1 MTVNSISAAG
11 LSQEVLSSSDAVEQQ
26 ALQTL
31 QNGLALGDL
40 TDAQSAFLNLQ
51 TILQDS
57 ATGNGTTAGS
67 NSQLTND
74 LNTLRDALQLGNLS
88 NAQSAFTTVL
98 GDLQGT
104 ASAAEINEAT
114 AASQSLQLVED
125 LLSTVDSTN
134 PSQTS
139 LDQTTSIL
147 EGIYGSDSGLDVYA

>member
-1 MTVNSISAAG
+1 MTVNPISAAG

-57 ATGNGTTAGS
+57 ATGNGAGAG
-67 NSQLTND
+67 NSQLTNG
-74 LNTLRDALQLGNLS
+74 LTALGDALQSGNLS
-88 NAQSAFTTVL
+88 TAQSAFTGFL
-98 GDLQGT
+98 SDLKGT

>member
-1 MTVNSISAAG
+1 MTVNSISADG
-11 LSQEVLSSSDAVEQQ
+11 LSQEVLTSSDSVEQE
-26 ALQTL
+26 ALQSL
-31 QNGLALGDL
+31 QNSLALGDL
-40 TDAQSAFLNLQ
+40 TNAQSAFLNLQ

-57 ATGNGTTAGS
+57 ATGNGTTADS

-74 LNTLRDALQLGNLS
+74 LTSLDNALQSGNLS
-88 NAQSAFTTVL
+88 NAQSAFTTL
-98 GDLQGT
+98 LSNLKGT
-104 ASAAEINEAT
+104 ASAAQINEAT

-147 EGIYGSDSGLDVYA
+147 EGVYGSGLDVYA